1 MEVPSGEVAS
11 SASSATASLPQS
23 APAAATQP
31 PTEGSFSRE
40 VFLFTTSGGI
50 FFVLA
55 ALTKVITNGWPPV
68 ARTLFAL
75 FTVCVVIFLAAGSVA
90 TTTMS
95 DRPKLHF
102 LAKVA
107 ARVSLIIAIMIL
119 EIPFIQMA
127 TGLSALVFAPILMI
141 ATLIILGYIWWWSEP
156 DIVCACFCRIC
167 RSRGQVQVNPEPA
180 EDNV

>member
-75 FTVCVVIFLAAGSVA
+75 FTVCVVIFLAADGYGI
-90 TTTMS
+90 
-95 DRPKLHF
+95 
-102 LAKVA
+102 
-107 ARVSLIIAIMIL
+107 VSSCVRANTHDSY
-119 EIPFIQMA
+119 A
-127 TGLSALVFAPILMI
+127 H
-141 ATLIILGYIWWWSEP
+141 YI
-156 DIVCACFCRIC
+156 
-167 RSRGQVQVNPEPA
+167 GVQVNPEPA